1 MSDYKERIIREEK
14 ERREKVKRAIWINNK
29 LIDTY
34 PEIYKAMKE
43 EYKREKGRE

>member
-1 MSDYKERIIREEK
+1 MSDLQEEKEK
-14 ERREKVKRAIWINNK
+14 ERRREQLKRAIWINNK

-43 EYKREKGRE
+43 EYRRERERRK